1 MTNWEDLRHFLAVAQ
16 AGSLSGAAR
25 TLKVDHATV
34 SRRLAALERRLEAR
48 LVERLP
54 RECRLTATGE
64 RVYALASEIESQAFA
79 IDRIARGEQA
89 QLKGE
94 VTVSATPMTVEAI
107 LAVRLGDFRRRYPGI
122 QLSLSAQNLFVSLT
136 RREADI
142 AVRMDAP
149 GEQSNVARKL
159 GQIPF
164 ALYSSRDYPHLDRPE
179 AWEFIFY
186 DAQFESVSNQQ
197 WLIQAAG
204 TREVACRVSTTAGQ
218 QAAARAGAG
227 VANLPCF
234 LGDADE
240 QLVRLPFDGEAHMP
254 DLWLVVHSDLRRSAP
269 VRAVMDYLVE
279 VFAEF
284 CEVAVDRGA

>member
-149 GEQSNVARKL
+149 GEQNNVARKL